1 MAYKTFDS
9 TPKRKK
15 IDEEFGK
22 SGGKKGGD
30 IAAGRTSPLQKA
42 KKKIAEKKKTTKGKK
57 ILAKMAPKKKE
68 GWYPGKYIKKIRKG
82 RKERGKWYLGKYTF
96 DKPKESDTAAG
107 RKSIAD
113 RKSAA
118 EAKKS
123 AAQEKADRVAAP
135 KGKKRL
141 TVKQKDKEGKLKEV
155 TYHKYKKESKTA
167 KDFRSAFKANCAGK
181 GAGDTFSWNN
191 KSYSCA
197 RASDKKKTK
206 SKSLS
211 SHQKYEDT
219 KKKYS

>member
-15 IDEEFGK
+15 IDEEFV
-22 SGGKKGGD
+22 SGG
-30 IAAGRTSPLQKA
+30 RQSPLQKA

-123 AAQEKADRVAAP
+123 AAAAKKLSAQEKADRVAAP

-167 KDFRSAFKANCAGK
+167 KDFRSAFKSNCAGK